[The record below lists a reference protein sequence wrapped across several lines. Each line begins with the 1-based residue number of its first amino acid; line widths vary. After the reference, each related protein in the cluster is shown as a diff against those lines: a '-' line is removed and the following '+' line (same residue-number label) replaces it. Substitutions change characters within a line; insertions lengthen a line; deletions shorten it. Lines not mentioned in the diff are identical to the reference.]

1 MIRIQNLGYCYRD
14 AGSEPLWA
22 LRDVSLDLGTE
33 MVAVMG
39 PSGCG
44 KSTLLR
50 ILAGLLEPTEGTI
63 VVSSDQPLSHALVFQ
78 DYSLLPWLNV
88 RANIEIGLTMAAVT
102 PLERRQTSDKIL
114 DAIGLQPFADY
125 FPHQLSGGMRQRTA
139 VGSSLAQDPQLLL
152 MDEPFGSL
160 DSITRADV
168 QELLAGLC
176 EQTPRCGLLVTHDVE
191 EAIFLAD
198 RIVILSKRPGTVR
211 EIIPVNFPRPRSTSL
226 RRSKEFFD
234 FKFCIQDLLGNPLLS
249 HTT

>member
-1 MIRIQNLGYCYRD
+1 MIRIQNLGFCYRD

-22 LRDVSLDLGTE
+22 LRNVSLDLGTE
-33 MVAVMG
+33 IVAVIG

-50 ILAGLLEPTEGTI
+50 ILAGLLEPSEGSI
-63 VVSSDQPLSHALVFQ
+63 VVSSDEPTSHALVFQ

-88 RANIEIGLTMAAVT
+88 RRNIEVGLAMAGAAPT
-102 PLERRQTSDKIL
+102 ERRQTSEHIL
-114 DAIGLQPFADY
+114 DAIGLTQFANF

-139 VGSSLAQDPQLLL
+139 VGRSLAQDPRLLL

-168 QELLAGLC
+168 QELLAGLF

-191 EAIFLAD
+191 EAAFLAD
-198 RIVILSKRPGTVR
+198 RIAILSKRPGTIR
-211 EIIPVNFPRPRSTSL
+211 EIVHVNFPRPRSASL

-234 FKFCIQDLLGNPLLS
+234 FKFCIQDLLECHQVQRQG
-249 HTT
+249 